1 MSSETKQILTTDGIP
16 LEVSLKKAEKK
27 NKIKAFLLVAPL
39 LLFII
44 ITYVFPI
51 GDMLMRSVDD
61 KMVTEML
68 PKTFKSMEKWDGDFS
83 EIRKSDCKH
92 FTEIEKECT
101 KTWEDLEEIIEKTS
115 SHEAPD
121 YYHALRRWGSNF
133 LLHFG
138 ILLNGITS
146 WSKELDEFIEILK
159 IIKKKKDMR
168 TPDERRSI
176 DKANEQLEKLLVM
189 NNKASEG
196 KGFVELS
203 HNVKLTGRW
212 VDEKLRPSIIEDPEF
227 VGTDIIVEF
236 LGSEK
241 AVVSARAFI
250 WMRRYSEFNLDKR
263 CFPPE
268 LFRGIIDA
276 RNRAASSTKKKK
288 EAYAFADDD
297 VELLISDLKGKD
309 FKLTRSR
316 GDVYVD

>member
-1 MSSETKQILTTDGIP
+1 VKVLF
-16 LEVSLKKAEKK
+16 
-27 NKIKAFLLVAPL
+27 KIDAWRE
-39 LLFII
+39 
-44 ITYVFPI
+44 
-51 GDMLMRSVDD
+51 G
-61 KMVTEML
+61 L
-68 PKTFKSMEKWDGDFS
+68 PKEIMEKWDGDFS

-168 TPDERRSI
+168 TPDERRNI

-189 NNKASEG
+189 NKAGEG
-196 KGFVELS
+196 EGFVELS

-212 VDEKLRPSIIEDPEF
+212 VNEKLRPKIIENPEV

-236 LGSEK
+236 LESEG
-241 AVVSARAFI
+241 AAVSARAFI
-250 WMRRYSEFNLDKR
+250 WMRRYSEFNLDKK

-276 RNRAASSTKKKK
+276 RNRAASSTKNKE
-288 EAYAFADDD
+288 EAYAFTDND
-297 VELLISDLKGKD
+297 VELLISDLEGKE

-316 GDVYVD
+316 GDVYGD